1 MLQYKHIF
9 VVNLNSVKGSTA
21 AEIANSIEEYA
32 RSIGIDEQLP
42 TIREL
47 ATALH
52 VSPVTVAAAYRLLHS
67 RGLAAGHGRRGTR
80 LRAHSAPQLPTLRPR
95 YAADGVLDL
104 ASGNPD
110 SSLLPSI
117 DAALRGLRADAHLYG
132 EPAELRSLIAF
143 ATAEFEADG
152 IPAGSVTVTSGA
164 LDAVERVL
172 REHGRAGDRV
182 LVEDPTLS
190 GFLDLIASLGMTPQS
205 CAIDDEGLLPDAFDR
220 ALSPQTKAVI
230 VTTRAQNPTGAAM
243 TTRRAADLARL
254 LRRHPRVALIEID
267 PAGPVSGAPAVT
279 MTDPPPE
286 HWVSVKSTSKF
297 LGPDLRVALVAGD
310 ATTIARVERRQALG
324 VRWVSHLL
332 QRLTLMLWSDPSSGR
347 RFARA
352 ADAYAQRRQ
361 ALIDALAA
369 HTITAYGRSGLNVWI
384 PVREETATVQALA
397 ERGWGV
403 AAGERFRLRSVPA
416 IRVTTSALA
425 PDDAQRF
432 AADFAAALRSR
443 AAAPA

>member
-1 MLQYKHIF
+1 VIQNRI
-9 VVNLNSVKGSTA
+9 GGTTA
-21 AEIANSIEEYA
+21 AEIANSIEAYA
-32 RSIGIDEQLP
+32 RSVGVDERLP

-47 ATALH
+47 AATLH
-52 VSPVTVAAAYRLLHS
+52 VSPVTVTAAYRLLHS
-67 RGLAAGHGRRGTR
+67 RGLAVGHGRRGTR
-80 LRAHSAPQLPTLRPR
+80 LRAHSAPQLPTLRSRP
-95 YAADGVLDL
+95 AADGVLDL
-104 ASGNPD
+104 SSGNPD
-110 SSLLPSI
+110 PALLPSI
-117 DAALRGLRADAHLYG
+117 DSALRGLHADAHLYG

-172 REHGRAGDRV
+172 REHARAGDRV
-182 LVEDPTLS
+182 LVEDPTLP
-190 GFLDLIASLGMTPQS
+190 GFIDLIASLGMTPQP
-205 CAIDDEGLLPDAFDR
+205 CAIDHDGLQPDAFDR

-230 VTTRAQNPTGAAM
+230 VTPRAQNPTGAAM
-243 TTRRAADLARL
+243 TSRRAADLSRL
-254 LRRHPRVALIEID
+254 LRRHSHVVLIEID

-352 ADAYAQRRQ
+352 ADAYTQRRQ

-369 HTITAYGRSGLNVWI
+369 HELTAYGRSGLNVWI

-432 AADFAAALRSR
+432 AADFAVALRSR
-443 AAAPA
+443 AVAPA

>member
-1 MLQYKHIF
+1 VIEQSAIR
-9 VVNLNSVKGSTA
+9 GSTA
-21 AEIANSIEEYA
+21 ADIADSIERQTRASEE
-32 RSIGIDEQLP
+32 DERLP

-47 ATALH
+47 AASLR
-52 VSPVTVAAAYRLLHS
+52 VSPVTVAAAYRLLQS
-67 RGLAAGHGRRGTR
+67 RGLAVGHGRRGTR
-80 LRAHSAPQLPTLRPR
+80 LRAHSVPQLPTLRSR
-95 YAADGVLDL
+95 RAADGVLDL
-104 ASGNPD
+104 SSGNPD
-110 SSLLPSI
+110 PALLPSI
-117 DAALRGLRADAHLYG
+117 DAALRGLHADAHLYG

-143 ATAEFEADG
+143 ATTEFEADG

-172 REHGRAGDRV
+172 REHTRAGDRV
-182 LVEDPTLS
+182 LVEDPTLP
-190 GFLDLIASLGMTPQS
+190 GFLDLIASLGLVAQP

-220 ALSPQTKAVI
+220 ALSPKARGVI
-230 VTTRAQNPTGAAM
+230 VTPRAQNPTGAAM
-243 TTRRAADLARL
+243 TTRRAADLSHL
-254 LRRHPRVALIEID
+254 LRRHSHVVLIEID

-279 MTDPPPE
+279 MIDPPPQ

-297 LGPDLRVALVAGD
+297 LGPDLRVAVVAGD

-352 ADAYAQRRQ
+352 ADAYTQRRQ

-369 HTITAYGRSGLNVWI
+369 HKVRAYGRSGLNVWI

-425 PDDAQRF
+425 PDDARRF